1 MCNHHRC
8 SQNWKKWEKREQTQL
23 TAPLP
28 RYFTVL
34 FIRNKIKVLIYFW
47 GPLVQHP
54 DKHQA
59 LGWECR
65 AAGEQESSADE
76 VWILWAIQNPA
87 ASSPCS
93 HICCPWDSATNVIFR
108 SMHAARKGIKI
119 WIKWDPPAGQSNWN
133 CRTRHW
139 SCRED
144 LRNWT
149 GVVKWENRADE
160 KDSPKMLLKI
170 KTKLKLEKFLG
181 RFWLILFL
189 L

>member
-34 FIRNKIKVLIYFW
+34 CIRNKIKVLIYFW

-65 AAGEQESSADE
+65 AAGEQEPSADE

-119 WIKWDPPAGQSNWN
+119 WIKWDPPAEQSNWN